1 MFKLPN
7 WKQFLWI
14 VVFATISV
22 LLRHAGVITAN
33 WIWWVLAIVFVTV
46 YGFLKKSPKEEG
58 DTAINEEHIKE
69 EGRYYFYNNRC
80 SFKLPM
86 DAETKVL
93 RVEKEGMK
101 HTLMTDDGRMFII
114 EIRPGMPNFGSYN
127 VQTFNTTVAGYPCL
141 VAKPSIIRQ
150 YYINCKK
157 FVVQVDMAPEPDE
170 DFLNSFRLAK

>member
-1 MFKLPN
+1 MPHLITYTEEIEEHGYCQQRPDLRTGDKYLHEVDR
-7 WKQFLWI
+7 KMRLRI
-14 VVFATISV
+14 VLSV
-22 LLRHAGVITAN
+22 HLDRYVWENVAQWTTVI
-33 WIWWVLAIVFVTV
+33 
-46 YGFLKKSPKEEG
+46 
-58 DTAINEEHIKE
+58 EEHIKE

-170 DFLNSFRLAK
+170 DFLNSFRLEK